1 MLGTEH
7 PDFIEGFDAAA
18 ANTVE
23 LFETLVPR
31 IEIGVSGNSGY
42 LCRGIP
48 MIQTTVSWG
57 L

>member
-23 LFETLVPR
+23 LFETM
-31 IEIGVSGNSGY
+31 E
-42 LCRGIP
+42 
-48 MIQTTVSWG
+48 T
-57 L
+57 